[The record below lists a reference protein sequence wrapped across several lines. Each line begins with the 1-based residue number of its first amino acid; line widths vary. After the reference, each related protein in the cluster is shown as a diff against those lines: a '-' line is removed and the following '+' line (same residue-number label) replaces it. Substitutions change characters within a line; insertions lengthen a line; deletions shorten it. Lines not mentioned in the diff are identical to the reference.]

1 MDIERF
7 AGFALR
13 TAFLHLT
20 DLFIA
25 LISVAFADLNG
36 LFQVNPG
43 KEHQEASERVPALPG
58 LFCCECRPA

>member
-1 MDIERF
+1 MDNERF

-25 LISVAFADLNG
+25 LISMAFADLNG
-36 LFQVNPG
+36 LFQVKPG
-43 KEHQEASERVPALPG
+43 K
-58 LFCCECRPA
+58 